1 MVTSPPARP
10 AALRWLPLLALVV
23 LALSLRVP
31 ISSLGGVL
39 SEVQDT
45 LNLSTATAGLLTTL
59 PVLFFAAVGLG
70 AARAISR
77 VGLHRATIAVLL
89 VMTTASLFRAT
100 TSRPVVFIAATALLL
115 AAIAVGNVL
124 LPALAKRHYPHRLAS
139 VSSLYGAAVIGG
151 SSLGALAAGVLS
163 SGPGWRAALLATA
176 AVPLVGVLLWAP
188 TLRRDRGVVTAQ
200 VHLPVTSMLRSRRA
214 WALAG
219 CFGLVCAQAYAQ
231 LGWFPAILV
240 DSGSSTAHAAA
251 MLTVLTAAGIPTIL
265 ALPVL
270 VRLLGHAGAMVLF
283 GVATATGWL
292 GLLLGPSS
300 LTPLWAV
307 LIGIGA
313 GSFAW
318 TMTMIGLHAR
328 SPAGAAGLSSFTQ
341 GIGFLL
347 AAVGPF
353 GVGILH
359 QVTGTWTAAMV
370 LMLVAG
376 LLLAVAGIVVSRP
389 WVVEDEVS
397 SGDQNSTVAAAASG
411 TGE

>member
-1 MVTSPPARP
+1 MVTSPSARP
-10 AALRWLPLLALVV
+10 ALRWLALVALVV

-77 VGLHRATIAVLL
+77 AGLHRATIAVLL

-115 AAIAVGNVL
+115 AAIAGGNVL

-188 TLRRDRGVVTAQ
+188 MLRHDRGAVTAQ

-251 MLTVLTAAGIPTIL
+251 MLTLLTAAGIPTIL

-283 GVATATGWL
+283 GFATATGWL

-300 LTPLWAV
+300 ADTPV
-307 LIGIGA
+307 
-313 GSFAW
+313 
-318 TMTMIGLHAR
+318 
-328 SPAGAAGLSSFTQ
+328 
-341 GIGFLL
+341 
-347 AAVGPF
+347 VGPHRHRSRQLRVDDDHDRPARAQP
-353 GVGILH
+353 GRSRRTVQLH
-359 QVTGTWTAAMV
+359 PRHRFPARR
-370 LMLVAG
+370 
-376 LLLAVAGIVVSRP
+376 SRP
-389 WVVEDEVS
+389 VRCRHPAPGHRYLDR
-397 SGDQNSTVAAAASG
+397 GDGPDARRRTTARRGRDRGVPPLGRRGRSQFR
-411 TGE
+411 

>member
-10 AALRWLPLLALVV
+10 APRWLPLLALVV
-23 LALSLRVP
+23 LALSLRAP

-45 LNLSTATAGLLTTL
+45 LNLSAATAGLLTTL

-89 VMTTASLFRAT
+89 VMTTASLLRAT
-100 TSRPVVFIAATALLL
+100 TGRPVVLIAATALLL

-176 AVPLVGVLLWAP
+176 AVPVVGLLLWAP
-188 TLRRDRGVVTAQ
+188 ALRRDRGVATGQ

-231 LGWFPAILV
+231 LGHRAIEQV
-240 DSGSSTAHAAA
+240 ARCAGRSSAPCGSARTS
-251 MLTVLTAAGIPTIL
+251 
-265 ALPVL
+265 
-270 VRLLGHAGAMVLF
+270 
-283 GVATATGWL
+283 ATTWPRAWRRSP
-292 GLLLGPSS
+292 PSS
-300 LTPLWAV
+300 WNWA
-307 LIGIGA
+307 
-313 GSFAW
+313 
-318 TMTMIGLHAR
+318 HR
-328 SPAGAAGLSSFTQ
+328 STSRSLPRLAPHDLEPAGT
-341 GIGFLL
+341 
-347 AAVGPF
+347 PP
-353 GVGILH
+353 
-359 QVTGTWTAAMV
+359 
-370 LMLVAG
+370 
-376 LLLAVAGIVVSRP
+376 R
-389 WVVEDEVS
+389 
-397 SGDQNSTVAAAASG
+397 
-411 TGE
+411 